1 MNVITSFKEKKQE
14 KQILYERKMLREL
27 SFEKLKTKAIKHFSP
42 FYPMYRAFPSVIE
55 EGCIDIAIEAYLLG
69 ANYSRFGYYGEPA
82 ESVRR
87 RCAQEEKYFIDT
99 LFDFLCF
106 WGNIDDG
113 LANESLYYAC
123 EHYVVY
129 WWTEGFERG
138 KKRRRLK
145 LH

>member
-1 MNVITSFKEKKQE
+1 MNVITSFKEKKRE

-27 SFEKLKTKAIKHFSP
+27 SLEKLKTKVIEHFGP
-42 FYPMYRAFPSVIE
+42 FYHMYRLFPSVIE

-87 RCAQEEKYFIDT
+87 RCAQEEKYLIDT

-106 WGNIDDG
+106 WGDIDDG
-113 LANESLYYAC
+113 LASESLYYTC
-123 EHYVVY
+123 EHYIIY
-129 WWTEGFERG
+129 WWTEGFEKG

>member
-27 SFEKLKTKAIKHFSP
+27 SLEKLKTKVIEHFGP
-42 FYPMYRAFPSVIE
+42 FYHMYRLFPSVIE

-87 RCAQEEKYFIDT
+87 RCAQEEKYLIGT

-106 WGNIDDG
+106 WGDIDDG
-113 LANESLYYAC
+113 LASESLYYTC
-123 EHYVVY
+123 EHYIIY
-129 WWTEGFERG
+129 WWTEGFEKG

>member
-1 MNVITSFKEKKQE
+1 MNVITSFKEKKRE

-27 SFEKLKTKAIKHFSP
+27 SFEKLKMQVIEHFSP
-42 FYPMYRAFPSVIE
+42 FYRTYRVFPSVIE

-82 ESVRR
+82 ESVKR
-87 RCAQEEKYFIDT
+87 RCVQEEKYLIDA

-106 WGNIDDG
+106 WENFDDR
-113 LANESLYYAC
+113 LANESLYLAC
-123 EHYVVY
+123 EHYIAY
-129 WWTEGFERG
+129 WWMEGFEKG